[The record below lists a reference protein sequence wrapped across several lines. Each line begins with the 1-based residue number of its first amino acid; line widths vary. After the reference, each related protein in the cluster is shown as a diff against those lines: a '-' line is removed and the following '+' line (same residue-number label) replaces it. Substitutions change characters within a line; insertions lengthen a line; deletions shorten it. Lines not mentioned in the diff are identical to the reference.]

1 MTEYGRGAGSEP
13 WHPEDPLYGEQ
24 GWNGQQAASGHQDP
38 YGGGQQQYPQQQP
51 QYGNP
56 QHQQQQYGNQQYGQ
70 DPYQQDP
77 YAQQPQ
83 QHPQQPQY
91 NGGWDTGQQAAMPY
105 GNDAADPYGNQQPQ
119 YGGENPDYYRTPD
132 AYPPPQP
139 PGRRE
144 QEWQP
149 EPPPAEETHPFFT
162 GADSDARD
170 DRDDYDDD
178 PDDGGR
184 GGRGDRRSKSK
195 PKKRRSGCACLV
207 VTAVLVGGVGG
218 VGYFGYN
225 YWQNHFSAAP
235 DYTGVGA
242 NPVQVDIPKGT
253 TIGGIGRILKE
264 KGVVK
269 SVDAFVTAADKD
281 PKGKFLQAGVYSL
294 NQEMSAANAVKAM
307 VDPNSLNY
315 VMVYPGERSKKIYGE
330 IDSHLGLKA
339 GTTAGVA
346 KAQAKNLG
354 LPDWADDNKDIKDPL
369 EGFLYPA
376 SYSVAKGMKPEAV
389 LKNMVSQANEAY
401 GNVDLKAAA
410 RKLGLK
416 SPLQVITVA
425 SLVQAEGV
433 SKDDF
438 KKMAAVVYNRLDPAN
453 AAKVQRKLQ
462 FDSAFNYLQNES
474 NIDIS
479 SKEINSNQDPYN
491 TYVHAGLPPGPI
503 GNPGKDALAATLTPD
518 TGSWLYFI
526 SIDGKTT
533 QFSKT
538 YSEFLKDKAKFDA
551 IRKNGG

>member
-13 WHPEDPLYGEQ
+13 WHPEDPLYGDQ
-24 GWNGQQAASGHQDP
+24 GWGGQQAASGQQDP
-38 YGGGQQQYPQQQP
+38 YGGGQQQHPQQQP
-51 QYGNP
+51 QQYGN
-56 QHQQQQYGNQQYGQ
+56 QQNQQSYGNQQYGQ

-77 YAQQPQ
+77 YAQQP

-105 GNDAADPYGNQQPQ
+105 GANPADPYGAQQPH

-144 QEWQP
+144 PEWQP

-170 DRDDYDDD
+170 DRDDYDE

-225 YWQNHFSAAP
+225 YWQSHFSTAP
-235 DYTGVGA
+235 DYEGVGA
-242 NPVQVDIPKGT
+242 NPVQVEVPKGT
-253 TIGGIGRILKE
+253 SIGGIGRLLKE

-269 SVDAFVTAADKD
+269 SVDAFVSAANKD

-294 NQEMSAANAVKAM
+294 NQQMSAANAVKVM

-315 VMVYPGERSKKIYGE
+315 VMVYPGERSKKIYSQ

-346 KAQAKNLG
+346 KSKVKTLG

-376 SYSVAKGMKPEAV
+376 SYSVAKGMKPEDV

-410 RKLGLK
+410 NKLGLK

-425 SLVQAEGV
+425 SLAQAEGI
-433 SKDDF
+433 SNEDF
-438 KKMAAVVYNRLDPAN
+438 KKMAAVVYNRLKPTN
-453 AAKVQRKLQ
+453 IKTMQKLQ
-462 FDSAFNYLQNES
+462 FDSSFNYLKNES

-479 SKEINSNQDPYN
+479 DKEINTNPDPYN
-491 TYVHAGLPPGPI
+491 TYVHKGLPPGPI
-503 GNPGKDALAATLTPD
+503 GNPGKDALAATISPD
-518 TGSWLYFI
+518 SGAWLYFI

-533 QFSKT
+533 QFTKT
-538 YSEFLKDKAKFDA
+538 YPDFLKLKAQFDA
-551 IRKNGG
+551 SRKNGG